1 MAYSGSY
8 IKPVSGMI
16 MGHGASFRLPYGT
29 GREFRRESRE
39 MECSHVVSTKDSLIA
54 PVHER
59 MPNVSPS
66 PALPPTILVFFLVF
80 LLQTFMPKSRRLWV
94 PLGLS

>member
-29 GREFRRESRE
+29 GREFRRENRE

-54 PVHER
+54 PVQER